1 MAPGDPEALT
11 DARHMIRTAVRGWGA
26 RDRADEIE
34 LVADELITNAL
45 MHTEGAAV
53 VTLRRLTGRARRL
66 RVEVE
71 DSSSALPRRREA
83 GDSGVSGRGLLLV
96 DLLTDA
102 WGVEARG
109 GGKCVWCE
117 FAVPD
122 PPGD

>member
-1 MAPGDPEALT
+1 
-11 DARHMIRTAVRGWGA
+11 MIRAAVRAWGA

-45 MHTEGAAV
+45 MHTEGSAI
-53 VTLRRLTGRARRL
+53 VTLRVLTGTDRRL

-83 GDSGVSGRGLLLV
+83 GESGVSGRGLLLV
-96 DLLTDA
+96 DLLTDV

-117 FAVPD
+117 FLVGG
-122 PPGD
+122 PG

>member
-1 MAPGDPEALT
+1 HRVLPEPD
-11 DARHMIRTAVRGWGA
+11 DARQLDGQGGGQDPRG

-45 MHTEGAAV
+45 MHTEGSAI
-53 VTLRRLTGRARRL
+53 VTLRALTGSEVRL

-96 DLLTDA
+96 DLLTDV

-109 GGKCVWCE
+109 GGKAVWCE
-117 FAVPD
+117 FVVPD
-122 PPGD
+122 PG